1 VEPAT
6 TPTDGPLA
14 GPRTAVVWEVLH
26 AELAR
31 AAGRSLAVV
40 DVGGGTG
47 GFAVPV
53 AGLGHRVTV
62 VDPSPDAL
70 AALSRRAAEAGVAD
84 RVVALQGDGDRLGSV
99 VPTGSADL
107 VLCHSVLE
115 VADDPAQ
122 VVRAVAAALRPGGA
136 VSVLVANRPA
146 AVLARAMAGHL
157 DAARALATDP
167 RGRADA
173 RDPLR
178 RRFDTAG
185 AVALLT
191 VAGLRVEAVHGIRV
205 LTDLIPATVAEADPE
220 TLRELEVRL
229 STESPYR
236 EIAAQIHL
244 LARRSADGRSAPAP
258 AHDPPGAPGDTGGS
272 DVVGG

>member
-1 VEPAT
+1 MDHAAT
-6 TPTDGPLA
+6 RTEGPLA

-31 AAGRSLAVV
+31 AAGRSVAVV

-47 GFAVPV
+47 GFAVPL
-53 AGLGHRVTV
+53 ARRGHRVTV

-84 RVVALQGDGDRLGSV
+84 RVVAVQGDGDRLGSV
-99 VPTGSADL
+99 VPAGSADL

-122 VVRAVAAALRPGGA
+122 VVRAVAATLRPGGA
-136 VSVLVANRPA
+136 VSVLVPNRPA

-157 DAARALATDP
+157 DAAWALATDP
-167 RGRADA
+167 HGRADP

-178 RRFDTAG
+178 RRFDAAG
-185 AVALLT
+185 AVALLRS
-191 VAGLRVEAVHGIRV
+191 AGLSVEAVHGVRV
-205 LTDLIPATVAEADPE
+205 LTDLIPATVAEADPA

-236 EIAAQIHL
+236 EIAAQIHV
-244 LARRSADGRSAPAP
+244 LARKAGDGRPAPAP
-258 AHDPPGAPGDTGGS
+258 AHGAPAVAGGT
-272 DVVGG
+272 DLPGG